1 MSEDTAFD
9 FESAWSSWFASPVRE
24 ELQTGIATELER
36 TSGIFDVQDGTHAKW
51 ANDGLLGMLL
61 VFDHDEAETLLA
73 AFHAG
78 VEGVEDATYAWG
90 VWVTSLMG
98 MIRQCLM
105 GAPEHN

>member
-1 MSEDTAFD
+1 VMDNADLDAKWEQFISDEGGAVEQEIYQSLQDTAH
-9 FESAWSSWFASPVRE
+9 
-24 ELQTGIATELER
+24 L
-36 TSGIFDVQDGTHAKW
+36 FDVTDGTHAKW

-78 VEGVEDATYAWG
+78 VEGIEDATYAWG

-105 GAPEHN
+105 GAPENN

>member
-1 MSEDTAFD
+1 MDDADLDTKWAEFLDVQGNSIQQEVYETLQDTAH
-9 FESAWSSWFASPVRE
+9 V
-24 ELQTGIATELER
+24 
-36 TSGIFDVQDGTHAKW
+36 FDVVDGTHAKW
-51 ANDGLLGMLL
+51 ANDGLLGLLL
-61 VFDHDEAETLLA
+61 VFDEDEAETLLA

-105 GAPEHN
+105 GAPENN